1 MNLLKYPGGKE
12 RELKYILSNLPK
24 FNNYFEPFVGG
35 GSVFFNIN
43 ASQYYI
49 NDKSED
55 LINLYHCVKNGDKD
69 FFHVVSSINY
79 NWILLSNIVYSD
91 REFFL
96 IIYDKYREDKISELT
111 LVDTIFEYLFDNAR
125 KFNGMLSV
133 DFNFAIDNFI
143 HEIKKNLVSKLSRMK
158 KLESEK
164 GNLST
169 LDRIS
174 NFECAFKS
182 AFYTHFRYL
191 FNKKEEL
198 NLPHAYQVGI
208 FLFIREMCY
217 SSMFRYN
224 SIGEFNVPYGGISY
238 NHKTFDTRINQY
250 KNELYAKL
258 LKTEIVCDDFYN
270 FVTSVNIK
278 ENDFVFLDPP
288 YDSDFSTYHKNT
300 FDKFDQERLYNY
312 LLNECVGLFMLIIK
326 RTDFISQL
334 YLSEQVCKN
343 GRKLK
348 VDSFEKKYQVSF
360 KNRNNK
366 NAEHLV
372 ITNY

>member
-35 GSVFFNIN
+35 GSVFLNIN

-143 HEIKKNLVSKLSRMK
+143 HEIKKNGS
-158 KLESEK
+158 
-164 GNLST
+164 
-169 LDRIS
+169 
-174 NFECAFKS
+174 
-182 AFYTHFRYL
+182 
-191 FNKKEEL
+191 
-198 NLPHAYQVGI
+198 
-208 FLFIREMCY
+208 
-217 SSMFRYN
+217 
-224 SIGEFNVPYGGISY
+224 
-238 NHKTFDTRINQY
+238 
-250 KNELYAKL
+250 
-258 LKTEIVCDDFYN
+258 
-270 FVTSVNIK
+270 
-278 ENDFVFLDPP
+278 
-288 YDSDFSTYHKNT
+288 
-300 FDKFDQERLYNY
+300 
-312 LLNECVGLFMLIIK
+312 
-326 RTDFISQL
+326 
-334 YLSEQVCKN
+334 
-343 GRKLK
+343 
-348 VDSFEKKYQVSF
+348 
-360 KNRNNK
+360 
-366 NAEHLV
+366 
-372 ITNY
+372 

>member
-12 RELKYILSNLPK
+12 RELKYILPNLPQ
-24 FNNYFEPFVGG
+24 FNKYFEPFVGG

-55 LINLYHCVKNGDKD
+55 LINLYHCVKNNDKD
-69 FFHVVSSINY
+69 FFHVISSINY

-96 IIYDKYREDKISELT
+96 TAYDKYKEDKFSDLT
-111 LVDTIFEYLFDNAR
+111 LIDILFEYLFDNAI

-133 DFNFAIDNFI
+133 DFNFSIENFI
-143 HEIKKNLVSKLSRMK
+143 QEIKKNLLSKFSRMK
-158 KLESEK
+158 KLELEK

-169 LDRIS
+169 IDKIS

-182 AFYTHFRYL
+182 AFYMHFRYL

-198 NLPHAYQVGI
+198 NLPYAYQVAI

-224 SIGEFNVPYGGISY
+224 STGEFNVPYGGISY
-238 NHKTFDTRINQY
+238 NHKTFDARINQY

-258 LKTEIVCDDFYN
+258 LKTEIACDDFYN
-270 FVTSVNIK
+270 FVTNADIK

-288 YDSDFSTYHKNT
+288 YDSDFSTYDKNK

-312 LLNECVGLFMLIIK
+312 LLKECAGLFMLIIK

-334 YLSEQVCKN
+334 YLPDQLCKN
-343 GRKLK
+343 GRRLK

-366 NAEHLV
+366 DAEHLV